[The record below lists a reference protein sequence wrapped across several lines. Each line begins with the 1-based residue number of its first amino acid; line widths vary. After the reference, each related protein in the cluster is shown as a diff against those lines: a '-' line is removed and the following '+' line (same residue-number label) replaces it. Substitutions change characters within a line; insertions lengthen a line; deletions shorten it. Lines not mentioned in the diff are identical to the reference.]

1 MGMNRPSADL
11 REKDLV
17 ALRALFSRFPWIHEV
32 RLFGSRATGNARR
45 ASDIDLAISS
55 PTATSAQWQEVVSA
69 LEEAPIIY
77 DLDLVRMERAASP
90 SLTEK
95 IRREGIEIYSNHP
108 GQAS

>member
-1 MGMNRPSADL
+1 MNRPTADL
-11 REKDLV
+11 RQKDLG
-17 ALRALFSRFPWIHEV
+17 ALRAIFGRFPWIHEV

-55 PTATSAQWQEVVSA
+55 PTATAAQWQEVVTA

-77 DLDLVRMERAASP
+77 EIDLVRMERAASP

-95 IRREGIEIYSNHP
+95 IKQEGIEIYSKNQTF
-108 GQAS
+108 GT